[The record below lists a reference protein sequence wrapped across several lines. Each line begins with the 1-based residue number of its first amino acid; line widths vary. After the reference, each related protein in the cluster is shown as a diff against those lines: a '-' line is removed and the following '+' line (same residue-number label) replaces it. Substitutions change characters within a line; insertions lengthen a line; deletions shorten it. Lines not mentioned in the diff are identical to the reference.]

1 MKDKDKE
8 SEISDVIKQ
17 ETRRGKRPIDIEER
31 RRLAAVKQD
40 IRKWLR
46 LGTEDQF
53 REAMRVLGF
62 RDSSEVMEYLVQA
75 WRDFREP

>member
-1 MKDKDKE
+1 MKDNSDIK
-8 SEISDVIKQ
+8 DVIQQ
-17 ETRRGKRPIDIEER
+17 ETRRGKRPIDIDER
-31 RRLAAVKQD
+31 RRLAEVRQD

-62 RDSSEVMEYLVQA
+62 RDSSERMEYLVKA
-75 WRDFREP
+75 WRDFRES